1 MKYKATFQDEFLIAS
16 NLLGAETIDELEQLE
31 KVAFYISEG
40 LMEEKGYD
48 FLFPLTVS
56 SIKLL
61 HKRLF
66 KRIYSFAGEFRN
78 VSLMKETTRFCEPQ
92 YININLNKLIE
103 EFKLENEWFDTK
115 IAAEKLAYYKI
126 ELNMIHPFR
135 EGNGRTI
142 RLIIREIAKLKGY
155 EWRTDLLN
163 RENYIDAMK
172 KSSWNEKLLIKI
184 FEDTLFSL
192 N

>member
-126 ELNMIHPFR
+126 ELNMIHPFS

-172 KSSWNEKLLIKI
+172 KSSWNEKPLIKI
-184 FEDTLFSL
+184 FEDTIFSL